1 MNDRDRIDLWKDFS
15 MREVYGLKVGLI
27 QGMKSIDFIDQA
39 LNIFRQ
45 DIYTTE
51 RYSSEINWFLRR
63 REKWNSDKI
72 RIGVLGVTSSGK
84 STLINAV
91 LGDKLLS
98 MAVKPSSS
106 QLVSCF
112 KGLNPEAEIY
122 FEDGRPKLQL
132 KGKSLNPDN
141 IKKYSDESVNKGNKE
156 RVTDILLKTPRFDLG
171 ENVVLIDSAGLDAYK
186 LETHEKLSLEVLLPT
201 IDLCI
206 FVTTLKTNSDAKT
219 RSVLNAIARHK
230 CPLLI
235 VQNMLDSVE
244 SSADGSKTKEM
255 VAAEHKKRLQRIVDN
270 SQIEDK
276 NSVKIIQVSAI
287 YAMRERCENQPDNQ
301 KRSKYNTFIATL
313 LSMVKTHLPHVEEG
327 RMLSSCSYLHDL
339 IDQEKKSL
347 SGIPVKIDSFQYE
360 ESARKLE
367 LRTGQTLNN
376 LQGIVDKIGQLHT
389 ALEKGAQRN
398 IKESIQES
406 KHIIR
411 QCEEQILK
419 IIARFNDDLHHIAEK
434 LNYPLRDLST
444 FQRIN
449 NIAEPKER
457 TKTVTYNRKVKK
469 DGISGFLGRVKGFF
483 TGDDDSGYEY
493 ESYTEIEFDEVA
505 TERELLNYVI
515 RVEKAYASAI
525 MQWQKTTERTVDQLQ
540 DEIDMLYE
548 SYLRLQKEIKQ
559 TEAVRQVIDH
569 LEDLLHKS
577 KPQSPDQ
584 LKIPTI
590 PKNTSPEMISKLKNI
605 RLTPYQYGLLNS
617 ARLLHRQIYQRTL
630 QQCQEAVKAPLNS
643 VVIGWDIDSMESFSI
658 RFLNIS
664 PNTTELGLKN
674 KITVDRTTYIF
685 SPDPQYITKMLPNIE
700 KSIFVLVNAH
710 QDGSAKNQ
718 ISSLELAKHILPQ
731 DRVFWVV
738 QEIDSLVECDGLSE
752 MRTNFADYYQEF
764 RLEKQRGL
772 ILINDDNPIFNL
784 AFCQNQLNS
793 CKKHTEE
800 IELISLLKEHMGFLM
815 NNRAEKVV
823 GDLIRSV
830 EGSRGA

>member
-1 MNDRDRIDLWKDFS
+1 
-15 MREVYGLKVGLI
+15 
-27 QGMKSIDFIDQA
+27 MKSINFIDQA
-39 LNIFRQ
+39 LKILQQ
-45 DIYTTE
+45 DTYTTD
-51 RYSSEINWFLRR
+51 RYSSEIDWLLRR

-72 RIGVLGVTSSGK
+72 RVGVLGVTSSGK

-106 QLVSCF
+106 QLVSCY
-112 KGLNPEAEIY
+112 KGSVSEAVIY
-122 FEDGRPKLQL
+122 FQGNRANRSL
-132 KGKSLNPDN
+132 KGGTLNLEN

-156 RVTDILLKTPRFDLG
+156 KVTDILLKTPRFDLG
-171 ENVVLIDSAGLDAYK
+171 DDVVLIDSAGLDAYK
-186 LETHEKLSLEVLLPT
+186 LEIHEKLSLEVLLPT

-219 RSVLNAIARHK
+219 KTVLNAIARHK

-244 SSADGSKTKEM
+244 PSADGSKTKEM
-255 VAAEHKKRLQRIVDN
+255 VAAEHKKRLQRIVDK

-276 NSVKIIQVSAI
+276 NSVKVIQVSAI
-287 YAMRERCENQPDNQ
+287 YAMRERCENKPDIDKHSNYEIF
-301 KRSKYNTFIATL
+301 KATL
-313 LSMVKTHLPHVEEG
+313 LSMVETHLPHVEEG
-327 RMLSSCSYLHDL
+327 RILSAYSYFHDL

-367 LRTGQTLNN
+367 LRTEQTLNS
-376 LQGIVDKIGQLHT
+376 LQGIVVKIGQLHK
-389 ALEKGAQRN
+389 ALEKDAQRN
-398 IKESIQES
+398 VKGSIQNS

-419 IIARFNDDLHHIAEK
+419 IIARFNDDLDQIARQ
-434 LNYPLRDLST
+434 LNCPLRDLST

-449 NIAEPKER
+449 NISEPKEK
-457 TKTVTYNRKVKK
+457 TKTVTYSRKVKK
-469 DGISGFLGRVKGFF
+469 GGISGFLGRVKGFF

-493 ESYTEIEFDEVA
+493 ESYTEIEFDKVA
-505 TERELLNYVI
+505 TEKGLLNYVM

-525 MQWQKTTERTVDQLQ
+525 MQWQKTTERTVVQLH
-540 DEIDMLYE
+540 DEIKMRRE
-548 SYLRLQKEIKQ
+548 SYLNLQKEIKQ
-559 TEAVRQVIDH
+559 TEAVRKVIDH
-569 LEDLLHKS
+569 LKLLLHKI
-577 KPQSPDQ
+577 KPKSPDQ
-584 LKIPTI
+584 PKIHTI
-590 PKNTSPEMISKLKNI
+590 PKNTSPDTIPELKSI
-605 RLTPYQYGLLNS
+605 RLSPYQYGLLHS
-617 ARLLHRQIYQRTL
+617 ARLLHRQIYQQTL
-630 QQCQEAVKAPLNS
+630 RQCQEAVKAPLNS
-643 VVIGWDIDSMESFSI
+643 VVIGWDIVTIESFLI
-658 RFLNIS
+658 RFLDIT
-664 PNTTELGLKN
+664 PNTRELESKK
-674 KITVDRTTYIF
+674 KITIEGTTLIL
-685 SPDPQYITKMLPNIE
+685 SPDPQYITKVLPNIE
-700 KSIFVLVNAH
+700 KSVFILVNAH

-752 MRTNFADYYQEF
+752 MRTNIDDYYQEF
-764 RLEKQRGL
+764 KLEKQRGL

-800 IELISLLKEHMGFLM
+800 IELISLLKENMGFLM

-823 GDLIRSV
+823 ADLIRSM